1 MKFYEEYIS
10 NYQLDSY
17 TGNLQ
22 VYGNYKW
29 GYLNLSEQN
38 ILIIIPELKE
48 MNRSFHG
55 NLVNV
60 NIQNDYPGNIH
71 DYLELISREIG
82 NPTQILF
89 GSIVNNKSSNEFLKL
104 AGILEVTSK
113 YSFGKT
119 KKNVSIYQ
127 FIPYDR
133 KYPPFY
139 VPSNIS
145 KSGRPQYD
153 VYAYIQYKEWKT
165 DSKFPI
171 GMCQKII
178 GSLGNTEA
186 DYEYI
191 LINYGLNFKKIKVDT
206 HISSFIEKKGS
217 IRTLDNG
224 LDRQD
229 YRQYHSLSIDPL
241 GCQDID
247 DVISVSTFSD
257 YYLIQVHIADVSNF
271 VLENS
276 YLDNVAM
283 ERISSIY
290 SPHKQINM
298 LPEELSTNLCSL
310 LEKMDRL
317 VMSVNYY
324 CDLDFKIKKVDFTNG
339 LINCDFN
346 LEYDIADQLL
356 NKIKNK
362 ITKKYPSWVSQDLS
376 LLHKFV
382 QSNNILDRALQT
394 LNSHDIIDTMMV
406 MTNSRV
412 ARFLHQNVPNSLSL
426 LRTHHQTDINQ
437 LEKVSQLNEIVSD
450 TRVSDFLEIYY
461 SHSAEYTIGNELSDS
476 DINHYGLNIK
486 FYTHFTSPIRRYW
499 DILVHRQLKKIIK
512 LGDKD
517 LGPTSNL
524 DENKRICQHINHQH
538 KNIKL
543 CQRHLDNRQILE
555 TYLDSQKLET
565 QAFITK
571 LSDQYLQIYIPEMNI
586 CHDFKPFSR
595 KLDSLLKYQYQN
607 EQLLILNKHNHKQVS
622 FKVMDP
628 LEISLVYFK
637 FYPID
642 KQLSISI
649 IKPNILLLIN

>member
-10 NYQLDSY
+10 NYLEDSY
-17 TGNLQ
+17 SGNLQ
-22 VYGNYKW
+22 IYGNYKW
-29 GYLNLSEQN
+29 GYLDLSEQN
-38 ILIIIPELKE
+38 ILIIIPELKQ

-55 NLVNV
+55 NSVNV
-60 NIQNDYPGNIH
+60 NIQSDYQGDKN
-71 DYLELISREIG
+71 DYLELISRKIET
-82 NPTQILF
+82 PTQVLF
-89 GSIVNNKSSNEFLKL
+89 GNIVNNKSSNETLKL

-127 FIPYDR
+127 FLPYDR
-133 KYPPFY
+133 KYPSFY

-145 KSGRPQYD
+145 KSGRLQYN
-153 VYAYIQYKEWKT
+153 VYAYIQFKEWKT

-178 GSLGNTEA
+178 GSLGNTQA

-191 LINYGLNFKKIKVDT
+191 LINHGLNFKKIKVESQ
-206 HISSFIEKKGS
+206 ISTFIEKKES
-217 IRTLDNG
+217 IRNLDIS

-229 YRQYHSLSIDPL
+229 YCQHHSLSIDPP

-247 DVISVSTFSD
+247 DAISIGTFPD

-271 VLENS
+271 VLEKS

-310 LEKMDRL
+310 LENIDRL
-317 VMSVNYY
+317 VMTVNYY

-346 LEYDIADQLL
+346 LEYDTADQIL

-362 ITKKYPSWVSQDLS
+362 ITKKYPVWVSQDLS
-376 LLHKFV
+376 LLHNFV
-382 QSNNILDRALQT
+382 RRNNILDRPLKT

-406 MTNSRV
+406 MTNSQV
-412 ARFLHQNVPNSLSL
+412 AKFLHQNLPNSLSL

-437 LEKVSQLNEIVSD
+437 LEKISQLNEIVSD

-461 SHSAEYTIGNELSDS
+461 SQSAEYTIGNELSDL

-499 DILVHRQLKKIIK
+499 DILVHRQLKKIIN
-512 LGDKD
+512 LGEE
-517 LGPTSNL
+517 GSYPTLEL
-524 DENKRICQHINHQH
+524 DNNKRLCQYINHQH

-555 TYLDSQKLET
+555 TYLDNQKLET

-571 LSDQYLQIYIPEMNI
+571 LSEQYLQIYIPEMNI

-595 KLDSLLKYQYQN
+595 KLDSLLRYHYED
-607 EQLLILNKHNHKQVS
+607 EQLLITNRHNQKQIS
-622 FKVMDP
+622 FRVMDT

-642 KQLSISI
+642 KQLSISV
-649 IKPNILLLIN
+649 IKPNILQLID